1 MSILLGEKMK
11 RFSLFQKQN
20 ERCLSYPVRDYP
32 QIYNVEGNLLKMF
45 YLKDQI
51 LAPYCES
58 RYFMWDRC
66 NYGLDTHFYTH
77 NNMLYTQG
85 NPTEKYG
92 MLIESKQIVPDNYR
106 IFDKY
111 HGLEKEFN
119 AVFTYDGELLNKLP
133 NAKFFPSCAYVWY
146 GKTKNEF
153 EWDPECYEKKCK
165 GISIVSSDKRMCH
178 LHKVRIEL
186 SKYCKKNHLADTFG
200 TFDGGKLCCID
211 DSLKD
216 YRFSIIV
223 ENDVSDYFFTE
234 KLTNCFASQTIPI
247 YLGAK
252 KIDEFFNKDGIIAI
266 EEKQLEN
273 IESVLKQCTAA
284 YYEEHIEAIK
294 DNYRRVHSYQNIF
307 DWLYEH
313 YFINKS

>member
-1 MSILLGEKMK
+1 MK
-11 RFSLFQKQN
+11 KFSLFQKQN

-77 NNMLYTQG
+77 NNMLFTQG
-85 NPTEKYG
+85 SPTEKYG

-111 HGLEKEFN
+111 RGLEKEFN
-119 AVFTYDGELLNKLP
+119 AVFTYDSELLNKLP
-133 NAKFFPSCAYVWY
+133 NAKFFPGCAYVWY
-146 GKTKNEF
+146 GRTKNGF
-153 EWDPECYEKKCK
+153 EWDPECYEKKCRE
-165 GISIVSSDKRMCH
+165 ISIVSSDKRMCH
-178 LHKVRIEL
+178 LHKARIEL

-200 TFDGGKLCCID
+200 TFDGGELCCID

-223 ENDVSDYFFTE
+223 ENDISDYFFTE

-252 KIDEFFNKDGIIAI
+252 KIDEFFNKDGIIVI

-273 IESVLKQCTAA
+273 IESVLKQCTASH
-284 YYEEHIEAIK
+284 YEEHIEAIK
-294 DNYRRVHSYQNIF
+294 DNYRRAYAYQNIF

-313 YFINKS
+313 YFMNKS